1 MKKFIQW
8 LAKFFNAKITVI
20 KTVEKEVEVVKEVP
34 YYLPPDGGIV
44 EGDIQI
50 RGNLHATGNI
60 LAEGYIKAEGFI
72 TAKGVAPKN

>member
-1 MKKFIQW
+1 MKKIVQW
-8 LAKFFNAKITVI
+8 LAKVFNANITI
-20 KTVEKEVEVVKEVP
+20 EKEVEVVKEVT
-34 YYLPPDGGIV
+34 YYLPPDGGII
-44 EGDIQI
+44 EGDMQI

>member
-8 LAKFFNAKITVI
+8 LAKVFNANITI
-20 KTVEKEVEVVKEVP
+20 EKEVEVVKEVT
-34 YYLPPDGGIV
+34 YYLSPDGGII
-44 EGDIQI
+44 EGDMQI

-60 LAEGYIKAEGFI
+60 IAEGYIKAEGFI

>member
-1 MKKFIQW
+1 MKKIIQW
-8 LAKFFNAKITVI
+8 LAKVFNANITIV
-20 KTVEKEVEVVKEVP
+20 KEVEVFKEVP
-34 YYLPPDGGIV
+34 YYLPPDGGII
-44 EGDIQI
+44 EGDMQI